1 MNFSLNKS
9 LFQKESINIPVGTDV
24 VFVADLFEED
34 YIGGAELTSQALIDS
49 SPFKVFKLHSSD
61 VTLDNL
67 RQGHQKHWIFGNFTR
82 LNFQLLPSIIANV
95 KYSILEYDY
104 KYCMHRSPDLHVQRE
119 GQCDCHDSMH
129 GKMVSAFFH
138 GASTLWWMSQRQRE
152 IYTSKFPF
160 LGEKENSKVL
170 SSVFDDT
177 TLRMMK
183 ALRLASTKKVDKWI
197 TLKSNSP
204 IKGYAQA
211 HLWCETKGF
220 EHEDLW
226 DLSYEQTLT
235 KLANADGF
243 VYLPI
248 GGDTCPRMVIEAKL
262 LGCKLE
268 LNDNVE
274 HASESWFNQ
283 PIEDIN
289 AYLKDAPG
297 TFWASIRHVV
307 EHKATI
313 SGYTTTLNCITQ
325 DYPYEESIK
334 SMLGFCDQVVV
345 VDGGSTDGTWER
357 LTELSKE
364 SPNIVIHQQKRD
376 WESKRFAVFDG
387 AQKALAR
394 SLCIGEYCW
403 QMDSDEV
410 VHEDDYENIHNLIKN
425 FPTNVDIISLPV
437 VEYWGG
443 LDKLRCDV
451 NAWKWRL
458 SRNKP
463 NITHSIP
470 AALRKFDKDGQLY
483 SLQGSDGCDYV
494 RNDNFEPLP
503 FATFMP
509 PDADRVRL
517 AASGGDKEMLNKWED
532 WFNDVVIRLPGVY
545 HFSWFNLERK
555 IKTYKNY
562 WTKHWNSLYDIVID
576 DTPENNMMF
585 DTAWH
590 DVSDVMIKIR
600 AMEMKEKLAG
610 WIWHSK
616 WDGKTRT
623 YGIKS
628 KRKYPRLM
636 KDWVERNLT

>member
-34 YIGGAELTSQALIDS
+34 YTGGAELTSQALIDS

-119 GQCDCHDSMH
+119 GQCDCHDNMH

-138 GASTLWWMSQRQRE
+138 GASTLWWMSRKQKDS
-152 IYTSKFPF
+152 YVSKFPF
-160 LGEKENSKVL
+160 LSGKVRSTVL
-170 SSVFDDT
+170 SSVFSAK
-177 TLRMMK
+177 TLLIIEN
-183 ALRLASTKKVDKWI
+183 LRRLSTKNDRWI
-197 TLKSNSP
+197 TLKSDSP
-204 IKGYAQA
+204 IKGYSSAVA
-211 HLWCETKGF
+211 WCI
-220 EHEDLW
+220 EHGLEHDDLW
-226 DLSYEQTLT
+226 NISYEDALER
-235 KLANADGF
+235 LAISDGF

-274 HASESWFNQ
+274 HASEDWFNQ
-283 PIEDIN
+283 SIEDIN
-289 AYLKDAPG
+289 AYLKNAPE
-297 TFWASIRHVV
+297 TFWTSIKQVV
-307 EHKATI
+307 EHKPTV
-313 SGYTTTLNCITQ
+313 SGYTTTLNCVTQ

-334 SMLGFCDQVVV
+334 SMLGFCNQVVV
-345 VDGGSTDGTWER
+345 VDGGSTDGTWEK
-357 LTELSKE
+357 LNELAKE
-364 SPNIVIHQQKRD
+364 DTRIVIHQQKRD

-394 SLCIGEYCW
+394 SLCTNEFCW
-403 QMDSDEV
+403 QMDSDEI
-410 VHEDDYENIHNLIKN
+410 VHEDDYTNVNNLIKG
-425 FPTNVDIISLPV
+425 FPDNVDIIGLPV
-437 VEYWGG
+437 IEYWGG
-443 LDKLRCDV
+443 IDKIRCDI

-463 NITHSIP
+463 YITHSIP
-470 AALRKFDKDGQLY
+470 ATLRKFDEDGQLY
-483 SLQGSDGCDYV
+483 SLPGSDGCDYV

-503 FATFMP
+503 FATFLP
-509 PDADRVRL
+509 ADADKVRI
-517 AASGGDKEMLNKWED
+517 AASHGNVEAARQWETWLNHI
-532 WFNDVVIRLPGVY
+532 VTQVPGVY

-562 WTKHWNSLYDIVID
+562 WTKHWNSLYDIVVD
-576 DTPENNMMF
+576 DTAVNNMMF
-585 DTAWH
+585 DVSWK
-590 DVSDVMIKIR
+590 DVTDDMIKFR
-600 AMEMKEKLAG
+600 AKEMKEKLAG

-616 WDGKTRT
+616 WDGKTQT

-628 KRKYPRLM
+628 KRAFPKIM
-636 KDWVERNLT
+636 EKWIARNKT